1 MGVQIRINHLCFL
14 LSGGTCG
21 EGSDG
26 YELFG
31 IYCKLPPYKSR
42 TASVFLGSASY
53 LRGSLSASEG
63 EKKTEG
69 WMMGKTHKSCAPVE
83 DMTKMSI
90 AIKGGPR
97 KSLGGRGGRT
107 LVVGVGLSIRHR
119 HGGTSCQPL
128 HDTERLQ
135 FINSIR
141 KGLLG
146 AHIKRVIALLFEVLT
161 SLFHLLSA
169 IMLYHSYM

>member
-1 MGVQIRINHLCFL
+1 MVANAQQQNGNVSGETTTTSSVPCNSNSNLDRVKTKP
-14 LSGGTCG
+14 GGTCG

-69 WMMGKTHKSCAPVE
+69 
-83 DMTKMSI
+83 
-90 AIKGGPR
+90 
-97 KSLGGRGGRT
+97 
-107 LVVGVGLSIRHR
+107 
-119 HGGTSCQPL
+119 
-128 HDTERLQ
+128 
-135 FINSIR
+135 
-141 KGLLG
+141 
-146 AHIKRVIALLFEVLT
+146 
-161 SLFHLLSA
+161 
-169 IMLYHSYM
+169 

>member
-1 MGVQIRINHLCFL
+1 
-14 LSGGTCG
+14 
-21 EGSDG
+21 
-26 YELFG
+26 
-31 IYCKLPPYKSR
+31 
-42 TASVFLGSASY
+42 
-53 LRGSLSASEG
+53 
-63 EKKTEG
+63 
-69 WMMGKTHKSCAPVE
+69 MMGKTHKSCAPVE

-141 KGLLG
+141 KDKASLYTRANKRKLLCYYPFQQG
-146 AHIKRVIALLFEVLT
+146 CFDCLRNSV
-161 SLFHLLSA
+161 
-169 IMLYHSYM
+169 